1 MTAKAQTQFD
11 IEALKRAFEAHQVDK
26 VLEFYSSDLDHLE
39 IDAGAPPKS
48 PRRSGIDYLGDAIQG
63 AAQAGIKLHMENPVA
78 GEDRAACTITCEFP
92 DGRRL
97 VSNTIYDLKDGK
109 IIRQF
114 DVQVTDPEDAQA
126 TIGAS

>member
-1 MTAKAQTQFD
+1 MTAKSQAQFD

-48 PRRSGIDYLGDAIQG
+48 QRRSGIDYLGDAIQG
-63 AAQAGIKLHMENPVA
+63 AAQAGIQLHMENPVV

-114 DVQVTDPEDAQA
+114 DVQVTDPEGVQP

>member
-1 MTAKAQTQFD
+1 MDATAQTRFD
-11 IEALKRAFEAHQVDK
+11 IDALKEAFEAGDVDK
-26 VLEFYSSDLDHLE
+26 VLEFYSQDLEHIE

-48 PRRSGIDYLGDAIQG
+48 PRTSDFEHIGTALRG
-63 AAQAGIKLHMENPVA
+63 AVQAGIKLRMENPVV

-114 DVQVTDPEDAQA
+114 DVQVTDPEGVQP

>member
-1 MTAKAQTQFD
+1 MIPKAQAQFD

-63 AAQAGIKLHMENPVA
+63 AAQAGIKLHMENPVV

-114 DVQVTDPEDAQA
+114 DVQVTDPEGVQS

>member
-1 MTAKAQTQFD
+1 MTAKERTQFD
-11 IEALKRAFEAHQVDK
+11 IEALKRAFEANDAEK
-26 VLEFYSSDLDHLE
+26 VLEFYSSDLEHIE

-48 PRRSGIDYLGDAIQG
+48 PRKTGAEYIANAIEG
-63 AAQAGIKLHMENPVA
+63 AAQAGIKLRMENPVV

-114 DVQVTDPEDAQA
+114 DVQVTDPEGVQP